1 VTAPWRW
8 LAVGVAALF
17 LLIGPGAGTAHAH
30 PTLLFTEPAA
40 ESAVAASPEAITLLF
55 NEPVTIG
62 AQAVVL
68 LDPAARPVPVYPAT
82 LARDGRFLTAKPVR
96 ALEPGTYTVRWR
108 VTGADGDL
116 VEQEFRFAVGIAL
129 PGAALAAAQTPPA
142 WGGAALRWLLF
153 AGLAVAVGGLIAQR
167 FTATA
172 RAERPSLPPLRSWVP
187 AGLVLALAAVLGL
200 VAQLVIDAGS
210 LAAAWDGRAGLVLL
224 AEAAGLLAAL
234 VMVKLGRWALIPLAI
249 VVAAEGIRSHL
260 GSVEGAWG
268 AVLTGVHLAAV
279 TVWVGALVHTAR
291 AVVAWR
297 AVSDAVRWVLF
308 SYVRLALWTYV
319 VVVATGVLSVLA
331 LVPLT
336 ELVSSTYGRVLL
348 IKLAVVA
355 AASAAAL
362 GARRIHRDPTRSP
375 RLRRLMTAEAG
386 LLAVVLA
393 ATAVLV
399 STPPPT
405 TAASASPPP
414 QPTGPVLPLGTLAG
428 QIAISVTASDG
439 LLVVRLSTP
448 RRGDYYAPEP
458 EQTYSLVASLG
469 DAVLQPTGCGSGCY
483 YAPARWAVGDNV
495 LTLRAEAAGWVG
507 GETGL
512 IVSWPPRPGN
522 DELAAA
528 VAATRAA
535 GTVTVYEAVTSD
547 TSAGAPEPDRLDLDA
562 GFFLSQEPYADGT
575 APIAVRTSPDGVPV
589 RLALGYPAASITVEL
604 TLDEHNRIAEE
615 TLTDAKHLVTRRFVY
630 AEGH

>member
-1 VTAPWRW
+1 VNTLRRW
-8 LAVGVAALF
+8 LAAVVAAL
-17 LLIGPGAGTAHAH
+17 LVLIGPGIGTAHAH

-40 ESAVAASPEAITLLF
+40 ESAVATSPETITLLF

-62 AQAVVL
+62 GQAVVL
-68 LDPAARPVPVYPAT
+68 LDQDAREVPVVPAT
-82 LARDGRFLTAKPVR
+82 LVREGRFLTAKPVQ
-96 ALEPGTYTVRWR
+96 ALEPGTYTLRWR

-129 PGAALAAAQTPPA
+129 PGAAAAATQSPPA
-142 WGGAALRWLLF
+142 WGDAALRWLLF
-153 AGLAVAVGGLIAQR
+153 AGLAMAVGGLMAQR
-167 FTATA
+167 FTASA
-172 RAERPSLPPLRSWVP
+172 RAERPSLPPVRSWVP
-187 AGLVLALAAVLGL
+187 AGLVLALASVLAL
-200 VAQLVIDAGS
+200 ITQRVIDAGS
-210 LAAAWDGRAGLVLL
+210 VAAAWDGRAGLVLF

-234 VMVKLGRWALIPLAI
+234 AMVKLQRWALIPLAI
-249 VVAAEGIRSHL
+249 VIAAEGIRSHL
-260 GSVEGAWG
+260 GSVEGPWG

-279 TVWVGALVHTAR
+279 TLWVGALVHTVR

-297 AVSDAVRWVLF
+297 AVTDALRWVVF
-308 SYVRLALWTYV
+308 SYVRLALWTYL
-319 VVVATGVLSVLA
+319 VVVATGVLSVVA
-331 LVPLT
+331 LVPLS
-336 ELVSSTYGRVLL
+336 ELVSTTYGRVLL
-348 IKLAVVA
+348 IKLALVA

-362 GARRIHRDPTRSP
+362 AARRIHRDPARSP

-386 LLAVVLA
+386 LLVVVLA

-414 QPTGPVLPLGTLAG
+414 QPSGPLLPLGTLAG
-428 QIAISVTASDG
+428 QIGVSVTASDG

-458 EQTYSLVASLG
+458 DQSYGLVASLG
-469 DAVLQPTGCGSGCY
+469 ETVLQPTGCGSGCY
-483 YAPARWAVGDNV
+483 YAPARWRAGDNV
-495 LTLRAEAAGWVG
+495 LTLRAAAAGWAG

-512 IVSWPPRPGN
+512 IVSWPPRPGD

-528 VAATRAA
+528 VAATRAS
-535 GTVTVYEAVTSD
+535 GTLTVYEAVTSD
-547 TSAGAPEPDRLDLDA
+547 TSAGPPEPDRLDLDA
-562 GFFLSQEPYADGT
+562 GFFLSQEPYAGGT
-575 APIAVRTSPDGVPV
+575 APIAVRTSPDGVAV

-604 TLDEHNRIAEE
+604 TLDARNRIAYE